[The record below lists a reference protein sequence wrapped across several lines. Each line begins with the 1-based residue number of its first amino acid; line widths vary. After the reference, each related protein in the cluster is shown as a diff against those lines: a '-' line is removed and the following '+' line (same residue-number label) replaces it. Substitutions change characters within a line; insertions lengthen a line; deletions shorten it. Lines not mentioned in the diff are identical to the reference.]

1 VASLLAE
8 REAAFI
14 SPIDML
20 NVLSTVKT
28 TSPSKYL
35 IATEKYIP
43 CVIDNIHDKVFI
55 GPIKVLDQWSTAYD
69 ASSKDELRFCSGMN
83 TAESQFTIFNG

>member
-8 REAAFI
+8 REVAFI

-20 NVLSTVKT
+20 NALSTGKT

-35 IATEKYIP
+35 IEMEKYIP
-43 CVIDNIHDKVFI
+43 RVINNIYDKVFI
-55 GPIKVLDQWSTAYD
+55 GPIKVLDQWSTTYD
-69 ASSKDELRFCSGMN
+69 ASSKDELRFYSGTDM
-83 TAESQFTIFNG
+83 AESQFTIFNG